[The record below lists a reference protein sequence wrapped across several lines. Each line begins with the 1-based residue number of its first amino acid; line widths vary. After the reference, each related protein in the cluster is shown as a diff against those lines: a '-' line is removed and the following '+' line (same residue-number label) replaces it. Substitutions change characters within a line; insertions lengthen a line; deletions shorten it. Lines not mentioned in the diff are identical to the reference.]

1 MVDIQKNKE
10 RFLQICH
17 DTIKRDGI
25 DKLLAWLERSDFY
38 MAPASSK
45 YHLSV
50 EGGLLAHSLNVY
62 DEMKRLCEVY
72 EQYTH
77 VSDESV
83 AIMALF
89 HDLCKVNFYKK
100 DTRNVKRDGAWV
112 AVPFYAVEE
121 KFPFGGHGSKSM
133 FILQQFIQLTPE
145 EACGINCHMGLS
157 EHERSIGAVYEMHP
171 SAWML
176 HVADEAAT
184 FLIEPIII
192 DNQ

>member
-1 MVDIQKNKE
+1 MIDTQKNKE

-17 DTIKRDGI
+17 DVIKRPGM

-38 MAPASSK
+38 VAPASSK
-45 YHLSV
+45 YHLSQQ
-50 EGGLLAHSLNVY
+50 GGLLLHSLNVY
-62 DEMKRLCEVY
+62 DEMIRLCKVY
-72 EQYTH
+72 EQYTG
-77 VSDESV
+77 VSEESI

-89 HDLCKVNFYKK
+89 HDLCKVNFYKQ

-112 AVPFYAVEE
+112 AVPFYSIEE

-157 EHERSIGAVYEMHP
+157 EHERSIGSVYEMST
-171 SAWML
+171 SAWIL

-184 FLIEPIII
+184 FLIEPPLSE
-192 DNQ
+192 N